1 MNTIEKDEVFG
12 NKNQLTGETVEE
24 ISFEK
29 NIIDWENE
37 GIDIHDQNESKE
49 ENGVYLDEIMI

>member
-1 MNTIEKDEVFG
+1 LEEQEEFAKQNNMNTIEKDEVFG

-29 NIIDWENE
+29 NITDWENE
-37 GIDIHDQNESKE
+37 GIDIHD
-49 ENGVYLDEIMI
+49 